1 MKKFLPIFL
10 LALLSLLIGCST
22 DGDNTI
28 KPSVDGEHIAS
39 VSEQMDA
46 IEASLPKLHNTATK
60 ARALVSEQISETRG
74 DGDNGVKTT
83 IEALEERVAAL
94 EEYIAGGG
102 EGSWMDTTYA
112 TLDMYEETIAL
123 LAELLAEIDVLKG
136 QNDAQYEDVLDSIEK
151 SVNSMK
157 AWVNELLT
165 GYYNIATIDAMFAK
179 LLEGLSAD
187 DAAIRSEIEALRKE
201 LDKQFDDMEDAY
213 RDAIREA
220 IEENNGRLSEQLTK
234 EIEAVN
240 SRIGDEVEKLNKRL
254 DDIEDRLSKLEDSVS
269 DILKRIQSITYIPL
283 YDDNTARVLCP
294 NEGLEG
300 STVQLDFTISPRD
313 AAEDLAAVWQKAV
326 SVKALYTG
334 SPVMNDLPVVSCTA
348 YADQG
353 LLSVVAA
360 CDNLSWEFYNEDVK
374 ARAIMYISDGN
385 NDLASEYIPMIP
397 QRSQIPNNQIWYTVT
412 GKTPINI
419 QQGYGPKIVSNTFDQ
434 SKDIYIVTFEEDIYS
449 IPADYFGCKVELC
462 SVVLP
467 NSISSIDDY
476 AFSGCYNLSD
486 ISLGLSLGYIGS
498 RAFEGCAIHTL
509 NLPASLHGVNS
520 EAFAGSSIVQLVGD
534 MVADDGISLIFDN
547 TLVAI
552 TPAGIGT
559 EYGVPTEAITI
570 GDGVFRDFSGIEHID
585 IHNKITSIGYEA
597 FKNCGSLTSIAI
609 PDSVESIGD
618 GIFAGCTSLKSLSL
632 GVNIESIDKEM
643 FTGCDSIEQ
652 FSGKFASEDGSAL
665 IYNGTLMVFAKAC
678 GLQEYTISANITHIE
693 ERVFANCSN
702 ISLFRF
708 ESTTPPTL
716 GEGVFD
722 GIENLQISIPKEAVE
737 AYLTCDWPH
746 DYRRAIIELADIN
759 NIPDSCRLDY
769 TTKDNQKLGVYPEDG
784 YTVLSHNYSN
794 GQGIIVFF
802 EPPTTI
808 GENAFYDCD
817 SLTSVNIPNSVTSIG
832 DYAFYDCDS
841 LTSVNIPNSVTSIG
855 DYAFCSC
862 DCLKSVNIP
871 DSVTTIGEY
880 AFVDCWG
887 LTSITIGDSV
897 TTIGEYAFANCQG
910 LTSATIGD
918 SVTTIGEYAFAYCFN
933 LTSVNIP
940 DSVTT
945 IGEYAFYKCFS
956 LTSITIPESVVSIEG
971 CAFENCSSLT
981 SITIL
986 EGVTSI
992 GERAFFGCSSLTS
1005 ITIPEGVNSIG
1016 ERAFSCCS
1024 SLTSITIPKGV
1035 TSIGESAFSGCSSL
1049 TSITILEGVTSI
1061 GERAFCGCSSLTSIT
1076 IPEGVTSIG
1085 ASAFSACTSLTSIT
1099 IPDSV
1104 TEIGSSAFY
1113 NCPSLTSITIP
1124 KDVTSIGESAF
1135 SFCFSLTSITI
1146 PDGVTSI
1153 GNEAFCHCDSLTS
1166 VNIPNSVTTIGES
1179 AFYDCNSLTSVTI
1192 PDSVTTIGEY
1202 AFANCPNLTSVY
1214 CKAITPPAGSGS
1226 MFFST
1231 LLPMIYVPIES
1242 VGAYRSAD
1250 GWKDYANRI
1259 SGYDFSK

>member
-165 GYYNIATIDAMFAK
+165 GYYDIATIDAMFAK

-187 DAAIRSEIEALRKE
+187 DDAIRSEIEALRKE

-254 DDIEDRLSKLEDSVS
+254 DDIEDRLSKLEGSVS

-300 STVQLDFTISPRD
+300 STVQLDFTISPHD

-334 SPVMNDLPVVSCTA
+334 SPVMTDLPVVSCTA

-412 GKTPINI
+412 GKTPIDI

-434 SKDIYIVTFEEDIYS
+434 SKDIYIVTFEEDVYS

-520 EAFAGSSIVQLVGD
+520 EAFTGSSIAQFAGD
-534 MVADDGISLIFDN
+534 MVADDGISLILNN

-552 TPAGIGT
+552 APAGIGT
-559 EYGVPTEAITI
+559 EYGVPAEAITI
-570 GDGVFRDFSGIEHID
+570 GDGVFRDFSGIKHIN
-585 IHNKITSIGYEA
+585 IHDEITSIGYEA

-632 GVNIESIDKEM
+632 GVNIESINKEM

-716 GEGVFD
+716 GANVFA
-722 GIENLQISIPKEAVE
+722 GIDNLQISIPKEAVE
-737 AYLTCDWPH
+737 AYLTCDWPY
-746 DYRRAIIELADIN
+746 DYRRAIIELTDIN
-759 NIPDSCRLDY
+759 NFPDSCRIYY
-769 TTKDNQKLGVYPEDG
+769 TTYTNQKLDVYPEDG

-802 EPPTTI
+802 EPLTTI
-808 GENAFYDCD
+808 GENAFYDC
-817 SLTSVNIPNSVTSIG
+817 
-832 DYAFYDCDS
+832 S

-862 DCLKSVNIP
+862 DSLKSVNIP

-945 IGEYAFYKCFS
+945 IGGSAFYYCQS
-956 LTSITIPESVVSIEG
+956 LTSITIGDS
-971 CAFENCSSLT
+971 
-981 SITIL
+981 
-986 EGVTSI
+986 VTSI
-992 GERAFFGCSSLTS
+992 G
-1005 ITIPEGVNSIG
+1005 
-1016 ERAFSCCS
+1016 
-1024 SLTSITIPKGV
+1024 
-1035 TSIGESAFSGCSSL
+1035 
-1049 TSITILEGVTSI
+1049 
-1061 GERAFCGCSSLTSIT
+1061 
-1076 IPEGVTSIG
+1076 
-1085 ASAFSACTSLTSIT
+1085 
-1099 IPDSV
+1099 DW
-1104 TEIGSSAFY
+1104 AFY
-1113 NCPSLTSITIP
+1113 ECETLKN
-1124 KDVTSIGESAF
+1124 
-1135 SFCFSLTSITI
+1135 
-1146 PDGVTSI
+1146 
-1153 GNEAFCHCDSLTS
+1153 
-1166 VNIPNSVTTIGES
+1166 
-1179 AFYDCNSLTSVTI
+1179 
-1192 PDSVTTIGEY
+1192 
-1202 AFANCPNLTSVY
+1202 VY
-1214 CKAITPPAGSGS
+1214 CKATTPPALGGASVFDYNGYGRK
-1226 MFFST
+1226 
-1231 LLPMIYVPIES
+1231 IYVPMES
-1242 VGAYRSAD
+1242 VDAYKSATR
-1250 GWKDYANRI
+1250 WSEYASDI
-1259 SGYDFSK
+1259 VGYNF

>member
-165 GYYNIATIDAMFAK
+165 GYYDIATIDAMFAK

-187 DAAIRSEIEALRKE
+187 DDAIRSEIEALRKE

-254 DDIEDRLSKLEDSVS
+254 DDIEDRLSKLEGSVS

-300 STVQLDFTISPRD
+300 STVQLDFTISPHD

-334 SPVMNDLPVVSCTA
+334 SPVMTDLPVVSCTA

-412 GKTPINI
+412 GKTPIDI

-434 SKDIYIVTFEEDIYS
+434 SKDIYIVTFEEDVYS

-520 EAFAGSSIVQLVGD
+520 EAFTGSSIAQFAGD
-534 MVADDGISLIFDN
+534 MVADDGISLILNN

-552 TPAGIGT
+552 APAGIGT
-559 EYGVPTEAITI
+559 EYGVPAEAITI
-570 GDGVFRDFSGIEHID
+570 GDGVFRDFSGIKHIN
-585 IHNKITSIGYEA
+585 IHDEITSIGYEA

-632 GVNIESIDKEM
+632 GVNIESINKEM

-716 GEGVFD
+716 GANVFA
-722 GIENLQISIPKEAVE
+722 GIDNLQISIPKEAVE
-737 AYLTCDWPH
+737 AYLTCDWPY
-746 DYRRAIIELADIN
+746 DYRRAIIELTDIN
-759 NIPDSCRLDY
+759 NFPDSCRIYY
-769 TTKDNQKLGVYPEDG
+769 TTYTNQKLDVYPEDG

-802 EPPTTI
+802 EPLTTI
-808 GENAFYDCD
+808 GENAFYDC
-817 SLTSVNIPNSVTSIG
+817 
-832 DYAFYDCDS
+832 S

-862 DCLKSVNIP
+862 DSLKSVNIP
-871 DSVTTIGEY
+871 DSVTTIGGS
-880 AFVDCWG
+880 AFYYCQS

-897 TTIGEYAFANCQG
+897 TSIGNEAFAYCTS
-910 LTSATIGD
+910 LTSVNIPNSVTSIGDWAFAVTRLTSVTIGD
-918 SVTTIGEYAFAYCFN
+918 SVTSIGYEAFAYCGSLRSVNIPNSVTSIGDRAFFYCTG

-940 DSVTT
+940 DSVTSIGNSVFCQCESLTSVT
-945 IGEYAFYKCFS
+945 IPDGVTSIGNEAFKYCFS
-956 LTSITIPESVVSIEG
+956 LTSANIPNSVTSIG
-971 CAFENCSSLT
+971 DSAFRSCSSLT
-981 SITIL
+981 SVNIPNS
-986 EGVTSI
+986 VTSI
-992 GERAFFGCSSLTS
+992 GDSVFSGCRSLTS
-1005 ITIPEGVNSIG
+1005 VNIPNS
-1016 ERAFSCCS
+1016 
-1024 SLTSITIPKGV
+1024 V
-1035 TSIGESAFSGCSSL
+1035 TSIGNEAFSGTSL
-1049 TSITILEGVTSI
+1049 TSVNIPNSVTSI
-1061 GERAFCGCSSLTSIT
+1061 GNEAFAGCTSLTSVN
-1076 IPEGVTSIG
+1076 IPNSVTSIG
-1085 ASAFSACTSLTSIT
+1085 DRVFYYCTRLTSIT

-1104 TEIGSSAFY
+1104 TLIGNEAFY
-1113 NCPSLTSITIP
+1113 YCKSL
-1124 KDVTSIGESAF
+1124 E
-1135 SFCFSLTSITI
+1135 SITI

-1153 GNEAFCHCDSLTS
+1153 GNEAF
-1166 VNIPNSVTTIGES
+1166 
-1179 AFYDCNSLTSVTI
+1179 YDCTI
-1192 PDSVTTIGEY
+1192 
-1202 AFANCPNLTSVY
+1202 LRSVY
-1214 CKAITPPAGSGS
+1214 CKAITPPAGSFG
-1226 MFFST
+1226 MFSYNVIGRK
-1231 LLPMIYVPIES
+1231 IYVPMES
-1242 VGAYRSAD
+1242 VDAYQSAD
-1250 GWKDYANRI
+1250 GWRYYASSI
-1259 SGYDFSK
+1259 VGYDFSK